1 MIDKGQRSIPFIP
14 GLVVLGLGI
23 VLLLA
28 PRLVLGALAICLLT
42 LGVFLC
48 YVAYKF
54 AMLRKQLNGLAKS
67 MESSLYTASFRG
79 SKPDGDIIEVDGG
92 KIIYH

>member
-1 MIDKGQRSIPFIP
+1 MNKSQRTIPFLP
-14 GLVVLGLGI
+14 GLVVLALGI
-23 VLLLA
+23 VLLVA

-54 AMLRKQLNGLAKS
+54 VMLRKQLNSLAKN
-67 MESSLYTASFRG
+67 MESSLYTASYKAG
-79 SKPDGDIIEVDGG
+79 KPDGDIIEVQGE
-92 KIIYH
+92 KIVYH

>member
-1 MIDKGQRSIPFIP
+1 LP
-14 GLVVLGLGI
+14 GLVVLALGV

-28 PRLVLGALAICLLT
+28 PRLVLGALAVCLLT
-42 LGVFLC
+42 LGLFLC

-54 AMLRKQLNGLAKS
+54 VMLRKQINSLAKN
-67 MESSLYTASFRG
+67 MESSLYTGSFRAG
-79 SKPDGDIIEVDGG
+79 KTDADIIEVDDG